1 MNQAGN
7 IAPEE
12 PVAIFSPRVS
22 PSATSIGDY
31 ANPGPG
37 GLEVLGRQRYPAF
50 CGPTFLNELM
60 QPFHALD
67 HFEEKPPIRMG
78 QPQSGPSSRPN
89 KYEEEGPAK

>member
-12 PVAIFSPRVS
+12 PVALFSPRVS

-37 GLEVLGRQRYPAF
+37 GLEVLGRQRYRAF

-89 KYEEEGPAK
+89 KYEEEGPA